1 MSMHRAGER
10 IETGLMTQS
19 SSRWRSALAIL
30 GLVSL
35 VASCNGDGSGTGST
49 AASVDAPD
57 ALGAY
62 AVGHTM
68 FTLVDDARD
77 GRELIVNVWY
87 PVDAA
92 DAATEPLTEYPLQ
105 SVFTL
110 ASEVA
115 VDDLPVSSEG
125 PLAFLVFSHGFGGIN
140 TQSTQLMEALASHG
154 FIVASP
160 EHTGNTALDGSDESP
175 AEKRVPDVSAVI
187 DEMFARSNTAGD
199 AFEGRIDESKVGVL
213 GHSFGGTTAM
223 GMVAGWAGADPD
235 SRVKAIGVIA
245 GGVGASSFGEE
256 ALAAVTEPTILFV
269 GTLDPN
275 ALGNHNY
282 AFERMPNA
290 KPLFKVEVTGA
301 NHTHF
306 ANVCAIGNL
315 LIDELMISQ
324 DSWATFGA
332 EALIQPYN
340 DTCTDDVFPIA
351 EAHRLQNLYMVAHF
365 KRYLLE
371 QTGYARFLSASYA
384 ADNEPAISF
393 QAK

>member
-1 MSMHRAGER
+1 
-10 IETGLMTQS
+10 MTQRS
-19 SSRWRSALAIL
+19 RRWRSAFATL

-35 VASCNGDGSGTGST
+35 VASCNSDGSSTSGTE
-49 AASVDAPD
+49 ASVDAPD

-92 DAATEPLTEYPLQ
+92 DAATEPLTQYPLQ

-115 VDDLPVSSEG
+115 VDDLSVSSEG

-199 AFEGRIDESKVGVL
+199 AFEGRIDEFKVGVL

-235 SRVKAIGVIA
+235 PRVKAIGVIA
-245 GGVGASSFGEE
+245 GGVGASSFSDE
-256 ALAAVTEPTILFV
+256 ALAAVTEPTIFFV

-275 ALGNHNY
+275 ALENHNY
-282 AFERMPNA
+282 AFDRMST
-290 KPLFKVEVTGA
+290 L
-301 NHTHF
+301 
-306 ANVCAIGNL
+306 
-315 LIDELMISQ
+315 
-324 DSWATFGA
+324 
-332 EALIQPYN
+332 
-340 DTCTDDVFPIA
+340 
-351 EAHRLQNLYMVAHF
+351 R
-365 KRYLLE
+365 
-371 QTGYARFLSASYA
+371 
-384 ADNEPAISF
+384 
-393 QAK
+393 

>member
-1 MSMHRAGER
+1 MRTRRAGECS
-10 IETGLMTQS
+10 ETNLMMKKYRCRGS
-19 SSRWRSALAIL
+19 AVSILALAWLL
-30 GLVSL
+30 G
-35 VASCNGDGSGTGST
+35 SCSGDEGGTSGT

-57 ALGAY
+57 ALGALS
-62 AVGHTM
+62 VGHTM
-68 FTLVDDARD
+68 FTLVDAARD

-87 PVDAA
+87 PVDEA
-92 DAATEPLTEYPLQ
+92 DAQDGPLTEYPLQ

-115 VDDLPVSSEG
+115 VDDLPVSAEG

-154 FIVASP
+154 FVVASP

-187 DEMFARSNTAGD
+187 DEMFARSSTAGD

-213 GHSFGGTTAM
+213 GHSFGGSTAM

-235 SRVKAIGVIA
+235 PRVKVIGVIA
-245 GGVGASSFGEE
+245 GGVGASNFSEE

-275 ALGNHNY
+275 ALGNHDY
-282 AFERMPNA
+282 AFDHLPNA
-290 KPLFKVEVTGA
+290 QPLFKVEVTGA

-315 LIDELMISQ
+315 LIDQLMITQ
-324 DSWATFGA
+324 DRWATFGA

-340 DTCTDDVFPIA
+340 DTCTNEVFPIA

-365 KRYLLE
+365 KRYLLG
-371 QTGYARFLSASYA
+371 QTAYDQFLSSSYA
-384 ADNEPAISF
+384 AANEPAITF
-393 QAK
+393 VAK

>member
-1 MSMHRAGER
+1 MTER
-10 IETGLMTQS
+10 IT
-19 SSRWRSALAIL
+19 RWRSGLAIL
-30 GLVSL
+30 ALAFLGAACS
-35 VASCNGDGSGTGST
+35 GDGGSTSGTV
-49 AASVDAPD
+49 ASVDAPD

-92 DAATEPLTEYPLQ
+92 DAEDGPRTEYPLQ

-110 ASEVA
+110 PSEVA

-160 EHTGNTALDGSDESP
+160 EHTGNTALDSSDESP

-187 DEMFARSNTAGD
+187 DEMFTRSNTVGD
-199 AFEGRIDESKVGVL
+199 AFDGRVDESKVGVL
-213 GHSFGGTTAM
+213 GHSFGGSTAM
-223 GMVAGWAGADPD
+223 GMVAGWAGADKDP
-235 SRVKAIGVIA
+235 RVKAIGVIA
-245 GGVGASSFGEE
+245 GGVGASNFSEE

-269 GTLDPN
+269 GTLDSN
-275 ALGNHNY
+275 ALENHNY
-282 AFERMPNA
+282 AFDRMPNA
-290 KPLFKVEVTGA
+290 EPLFKVEVTGA

-315 LIDELMISQ
+315 LIDQLMIPQ
-324 DSWATFGA
+324 DRWPTFGA

-340 DTCTDDVFPIA
+340 DTCTDEVFPIA

-371 QTGYARFLSASYA
+371 QTGYDRFLSASYA
-384 ADNEPAISF
+384 AANEPAITF
-393 QAK
+393 VAK